1 MTPEQRKLAHH
12 ALGLPNK
19 TNRSYQNYYSVREV
33 MPAHA
38 VWDSMVKTGWS
49 EIVAKYSLDFL
60 SNSPTLRGHMFRLT
74 RAGALLA
81 LDEGE
86 SLNPEDFPEGGE

>member
-1 MTPEQRKLAHH
+1 MTPEQRKLARH
-12 ALGLPNK
+12 ALGLPNGA
-19 TNRSYQNYYSVREV
+19 NRSYRNSFTCGIAGKESKVLAAMVSVGLASLCG
-33 MPAHA
+33 PQSAH
-38 VWDSMVKTGWS
+38 SSYHTFS
-49 EIVAKYSLDFL
+49 
-60 SNSPTLRGHMFRLT
+60 LT